1 MFTFERVNK
10 LQNVITL
17 IEIQNNCFYCQMLS
31 FQQVGLSLHMLILL
45 LNSTWIHF
53 TLVKMFC
60 CLFVGWFV

>member
-1 MFTFERVNK
+1 MFTFERVNN